1 MRVARILGCALALV
15 GCSLVAEDFSKLMQV
30 VHQSWP
36 DKSHIGVICDYAFSR
51 DAVQK
56 LADSA
61 GPGSYITVMDTRH
74 IDYCARAAIGL
85 SNRNINYMVLIPT
98 DRIAWDGSYG
108 ATVGVRML
116 ARKGVPSIGTTNKA
130 VKQGAVFAVGDGT
143 NGEII
148 VTKEL
153 IGTVEV
159 VLPDRYTLLERI
171 SLFDKKSADVIVVSQ
186 F

>member
-1 MRVARILGCALALV
+1 MSVFQVLGCALGIV
-15 GCSLVAEDFSKLMQV
+15 GCTLVAEDFSQLMNV

-36 DKSHIGVICDYAFSR
+36 EKNHIGVICDYPFSK

-56 LADSA
+56 LADAA
-61 GPGSYITVMDTRH
+61 GPSTLITVMDTRH
-74 IDYCARAAIGL
+74 IDYCARAANGL
-85 SNRNINYMVLIPT
+85 INRNINYMVLIPT
-98 DRIAWDGSYG
+98 DRVAWDGSYG

-116 ARKGVPSIGTTNKA
+116 ARRGVPSVGTTRKA

-143 NGEII
+143 NGEIDI
-148 VTKEL
+148 TKEL

-159 VLPDRYTLLERI
+159 VLPDRYTLIERI
-171 SLFDKKSADVIVVSQ
+171 SWFKPLPVDVIIISQ